1 MISWLTS
8 TIKWFGLQ
16 WISKLHPTSQVVV
29 ANRNTASLQRQS
41 QLQQKTVLFIF
52 IFFLFEKNEAWH
64 FMQIVFL
71 DFASAQAD
79 LILFRYRTCPKSVL
93 SWSDPLHSLPVW
105 VLIMVKIL
113 SNFHENFFL
122 RHVTV
127 SVLVSKCS
135 KSQIG

>member
-1 MISWLTS
+1 MISWSTS

-52 IFFLFEKNEAWH
+52 IFFFLFEKNEAWH

-93 SWSDPLHSLPVW
+93 SWSGPLHSLPVW
-105 VLIMVKIL
+105 VLIMAENIVKFSWKFL
-113 SNFHENFFL
+113 SETWDGQRFDFKML
-122 RHVTV
+122 
-127 SVLVSKCS
+127 
-135 KSQIG
+135 